1 MSTQYQ
7 ENVEIQSLVTKIK
20 STVERNLQFLKTEC
34 KVQLLHQLLQRY
46 LNNSGI
52 VFVIVQ
58 ILIVSLTNSLKS
70 DQKFEIASVLKDSKD
85 IIRFY
90 STLVQKYLFFNQN
103 QRISEFENITDSIVL
118 LLANVNITE

>member
-1 MSTQYQ
+1 MRTQYQ
-7 ENVEIQSLVTKIK
+7 DNVEIQSLITKIK
-20 STVERNLQFLKTEC
+20 STIERNLQFLKTEY

-70 DQKFEIASVLKDSKD
+70 DQQFEIASVIQDPKD
-85 IIRFY
+85 IFKFY

-103 QRISEFENITDSIVL
+103 
-118 LLANVNITE
+118 